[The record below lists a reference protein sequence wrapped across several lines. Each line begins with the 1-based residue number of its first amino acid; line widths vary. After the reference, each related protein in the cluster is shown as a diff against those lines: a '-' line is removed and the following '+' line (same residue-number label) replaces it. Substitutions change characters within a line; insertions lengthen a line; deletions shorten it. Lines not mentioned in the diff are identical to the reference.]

1 MDFEQWFKERT
12 SRFER
17 FLLVT
22 VGAMLVVLLVSQAL
36 LTQPVFR
43 QIFSLVE
50 RLEGNAY
57 TPAAPSKP
65 PAISTQLDRK
75 LRQLTLQ
82 VVSGDASGLQIR
94 VNGKTAAVFSQ
105 SGSVMVEVQNGDD
118 LEVYGTEVSQ
128 IAEIK
133 VTEVSEG
140 LISPARGKTVTYFGR
155 PETTSWVVAEERR

>member
-57 TPAAPSKP
+57 GSTEQAARNPH
-65 PAISTQLDRK
+65 
-75 LRQLTLQ
+75 
-82 VVSGDASGLQIR
+82 
-94 VNGKTAAVFSQ
+94 AA
-105 SGSVMVEVQNGDD
+105 
-118 LEVYGTEVSQ
+118 
-128 IAEIK
+128 
-133 VTEVSEG
+133 
-140 LISPARGKTVTYFGR
+140 R
-155 PETTSWVVAEERR
+155 W

>member
-1 MDFEQWFKERT
+1 MNFEQWFKERT

-17 FLLVT
+17 LLLVS

-57 TPAAPSKP
+57 TPAAPSKL
-65 PAISTQLDRK
+65 PAVPAQLSH
-75 LRQLTLQ
+75 QLILK
-82 VVSGDASGLQIR
+82 VISGDASGLQVR

-105 SGSVMVEVQNGDD
+105 SGSVMLEVQDGDD
-118 LEVYGTEVSQ
+118 LEVYGTDVSQ
-128 IAEIK
+128 IVEIK
-133 VTEVSEG
+133 VTEVSAG

-155 PETTSWVVAEERR
+155 PETISWVVAGERR

>member
-1 MDFEQWFKERT
+1 MNFEQWFKERT

-17 FLLVT
+17 LLLVS

-57 TPAAPSKP
+57 TPAAPIKL
-65 PAISTQLDRK
+65 PAVPAQLSH
-75 LRQLTLQ
+75 QLILK
-82 VVSGDASGLQIR
+82 VISGDASGLQVR

-105 SGSVMVEVQNGDD
+105 SGSVMLEVQDGDD
-118 LEVYGTEVSQ
+118 LEVYGTDVSQ
-128 IAEIK
+128 IVEIK
-133 VTEVSEG
+133 VTEVSAG

-155 PETTSWVVAEERR
+155 PETISWVVAGERR

>member
-1 MDFEQWFKERT
+1 MNFEQWFKERT

-17 FLLVT
+17 LLLVS

-57 TPAAPSKP
+57 TPAAPSRL
-65 PAISTQLDRK
+65 PAIHSQLNGK
-75 LRQLTLQ
+75 PHQLTLQ
-82 VVSGDASGLQIR
+82 VVAGDASGLQVR

-105 SGSVMVEVQNGDD
+105 SGSVMLEVQDGDD
-118 LEVYGTEVSQ
+118 LEVYGTDISQ
-128 IAEIK
+128 IVEIK
-133 VTEVSEG
+133 VTEVSAG
-140 LISPARGKTVTYFGR
+140 VISPARGKTVTYFGR
-155 PETTSWVVAEERR
+155 PETISWVVVGERR